1 MSWTSD
7 ASNLFSRYIKKSPA
21 GLSTS
26 LSLSFFG
33 ALDGDGC
40 GVEVDDV
47 RVLVV
52 RVVLVV
58 DVSDVEDVVVDEGEA
73 SVDVGSGV
81 SSEFPELSEFSESS
95 ESSESPEPPEPLP
108 RLGSGIALTS
118 TRKMVNNNMSLTR
131 MLAAQTMH
139 LLSPDPKC
147 A

>member
-95 ESSESPEPPEPLP
+95 ESSESPEPLP